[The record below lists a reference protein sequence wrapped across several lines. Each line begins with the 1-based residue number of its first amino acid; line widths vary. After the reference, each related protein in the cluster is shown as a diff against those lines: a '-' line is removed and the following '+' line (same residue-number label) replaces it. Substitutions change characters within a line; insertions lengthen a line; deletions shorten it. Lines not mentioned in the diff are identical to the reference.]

1 MKVIEQNVN
10 AQICRRLRG
19 GVGVPQISEVTK
31 LGSQKML
38 NEASLGL
45 RIF

>member
-19 GVGVPQISEVTK
+19 GVGVPQISELPNGGPRK
-31 LGSQKML
+31 C
-38 NEASLGL
+38 
-45 RIF
+45 